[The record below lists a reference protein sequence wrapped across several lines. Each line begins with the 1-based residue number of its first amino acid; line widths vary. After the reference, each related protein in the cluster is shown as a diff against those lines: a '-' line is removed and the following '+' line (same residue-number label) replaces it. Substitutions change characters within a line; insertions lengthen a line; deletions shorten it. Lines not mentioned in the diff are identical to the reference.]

1 MKLVVQVGTKI
12 DGNIAH
18 CKIWN
23 LYPIVFGSTKN
34 IESKVHTYYDNMLR
48 FTNESRKIEWN
59 QNKPK
64 FWTNLITSALE
75 GDNPDNPSA
84 LERNMP
90 KY

>member
-1 MKLVVQVGTKI
+1 
-12 DGNIAH
+12 
-18 CKIWN
+18 
-23 LYPIVFGSTKN
+23 
-34 IESKVHTYYDNMLR
+34 MLR

-84 LERNMP
+84 LEREICPSASVLDKKCTTTHKRKKCQTQYNAKDIGALRNTLYKKDRKDHKMG
-90 KY
+90 

>member
-1 MKLVVQVGTKI
+1 
-12 DGNIAH
+12 
-18 CKIWN
+18 
-23 LYPIVFGSTKN
+23 
-34 IESKVHTYYDNMLR
+34 MLR

-84 LERNMP
+84 LEREICPSTSVLHNKCTSIKKKEVTSKGECQTYRSP
-90 KY
+90 